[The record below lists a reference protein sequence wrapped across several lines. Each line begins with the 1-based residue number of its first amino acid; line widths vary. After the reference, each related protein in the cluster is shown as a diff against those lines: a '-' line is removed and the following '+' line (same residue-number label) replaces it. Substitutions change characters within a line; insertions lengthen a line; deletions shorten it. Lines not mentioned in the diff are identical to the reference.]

1 MRSTYQTLPP
11 SELRAI
17 LDANPVTLTDLEV
30 IRDKRDP
37 RRFYGVY
44 LRERRNI
51 RYRARVLKYL
61 ELGGK
66 FLTIREAATA
76 IVAWYKHKFGEK
88 WTRAFRNRSR
98 SVWRTVEVWK
108 RVVWSTRPDQKDC
121 IGWRAEVFIRG
132 TPQVVSLADAGFVHE
147 RRATQRY
154 LFPSRDDAKRAAR
167 VALAKIIE
175 KRKVTVP
182 ALLLWRGA

>member
-11 SELRAI
+11 HELAAI
-17 LDANPVTLTDLEV
+17 LAANPVTVADLEI

-44 LRERRNI
+44 LRERRNV

-66 FLTIREAATA
+66 FLTIREAASA
-76 IVAWYKHKFGEK
+76 VVAWYKHKFGER
-88 WTRAFRNRSR
+88 WARAFRNRSR

-132 TPQVVSLADAGFVHE
+132 TPQVVSLADAGLVNE

-154 LFPSRDDAKRAAR
+154 LFPSRDEAKRAAR
-167 VALAKIIE
+167 AALANIIE
-175 KRKVTVP
+175 KRKATVP